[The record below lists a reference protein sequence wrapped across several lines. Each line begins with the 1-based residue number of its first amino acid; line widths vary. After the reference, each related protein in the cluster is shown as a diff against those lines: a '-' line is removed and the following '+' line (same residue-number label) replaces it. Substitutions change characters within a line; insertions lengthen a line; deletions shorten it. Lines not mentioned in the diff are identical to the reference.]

1 MASPGSSRRARFTS
15 SGKEGFLPM
24 NSIVRAVLL
33 ERRAASPT
41 AEHVFGGTTGKAL
54 TDIKHGFVS
63 AVRRAGIED
72 FRFHDLRHTAATR
85 MAEAGVDIRTI
96 AEFLGHATIQMTMR
110 YAHATDDAKRRA
122 AAALEV
128 YAKR

>member
-1 MASPGSSRRARFTS
+1 
-15 SGKEGFLPM
+15 
-24 NSIVRAVLL
+24 
-33 ERRAASPT
+33 
-41 AEHVFGGTTGKAL
+41 
-54 TDIKHGFVS
+54 
-63 AVRRAGIED
+63 
-72 FRFHDLRHTAATR
+72 